1 MDIKG
6 VVAGLISAMTPLYC
20 RQIDKEYNLMIVDE
34 RIAAYIF
41 SLEQEMPEKLNAIEK
56 QALADYVPIIKK
68 PTQSLLRFML
78 RSIKPENILEV
89 GAAVGFSSILMSE
102 YMPKDCHITTIEKMP
117 ERIEKAR
124 ENMAYAGREEQI
136 TLLEGDAADILQQLA
151 DEGKTFDFMFMDA
164 AKGQYINFL
173 PNIMKMLPVGGILI
187 SDNVL
192 QDGDVVQSRYG
203 VTRRNRTIHSRMRE
217 YLYELTHMKEFDTI
231 VLPIG
236 DGVTLSTRI

>member
-1 MDIKG
+1 M
-6 VVAGLISAMTPLYC
+6 VCLYALQ
-20 RQIDKEYNLMIVDE
+20 RVSQLRMDKEYNLMIVDE

-41 SLEQEMPEKLNAIEK
+41 SLEQEMPEKLSVIEK
-56 QALADYVPIIKK
+56 QALTDYVPIIKK

-78 RSIKPENILEV
+78 RSLRPENILEV

-102 YMPKDCHITTIEKMP
+102 YMPENCHITTIEKMP
-117 ERIEKAR
+117 ERIIKAR
-124 ENMAYAGREEQI
+124 ENIAYANREEQI
-136 TLLEGDAADILQQLA
+136 TLLEGDAADILKQLA

>member
-1 MDIKG
+1 
-6 VVAGLISAMTPLYC
+6 
-20 RQIDKEYNLMIVDE
+20 MIVDE

-41 SLEQEMPEKLNAIEK
+41 SLEQEMPEKLSEIEK
-56 QALADYVPIIKK
+56 QALVDYVPIIKK

-78 RSIKPENILEV
+78 RSLRPENILEV
-89 GAAVGFSSILMSE
+89 GAAVGFSSLLMSE
-102 YMPKDCHITTIEKMP
+102 YMGEDCHITTIEKMP
-117 ERIEKAR
+117 ERIEKAK
-124 ENMAYAGREEQI
+124 ENITYVGREDKI
-136 TLLEGDAADILQQLA
+136 TLIEGDAADVLEQLA
-151 DEGKTFDFMFMDA
+151 AEGRQFDFMFMDA

-173 PNIMKMLPVGGILI
+173 PNIMKMLPAGGILI

>member
-1 MDIKG
+1 
-6 VVAGLISAMTPLYC
+6 
-20 RQIDKEYNLMIVDE
+20 MIVDE

-41 SLEQEMPEKLNAIEK
+41 SLEKEMPETVRLIEK
-56 QALADYVPIIKK
+56 QALEDYVPIIKK
-68 PTQSLLRFML
+68 ATQGLLRFLL
-78 RSIKPENILEV
+78 RSNQPASILEV

-117 ERIEKAR
+117 KRIEKAK
-124 ENMAYAGREEQI
+124 ENIAAANRQDKI
-136 TLLEGDAADILQQLA
+136 TLLEGDAADILKELA
-151 DEGKTFDFMFMDA
+151 EGKKEYDFMFMDA

-173 PNIMKMLPVGGILI
+173 PYIMNMLPVGGILI

-217 YLYELTHMKEFDTI
+217 YLYELTHMEEFDTI

-236 DGVTLSTRI
+236 DGVTLSTRVR